1 MIALHSGHQ
10 LFRVLVQFCGTVVFV
25 ACLIK
30 TTAAQPL
37 GNGQFDV
44 VDAGGLT
51 VGVIH
56 LEWNELTY
64 TEPGGPVY
72 LYRRD
77 PNFDTADGRFV
88 GFYNRALARVLKF
101 PRSGSGY
108 YFTADLDDAF
118 PTDRRSR
125 DVIRPRGVINR
136 NGIGTAG
143 VHGGVVGGRGIGQ
156 FHPPVPVLPPI
167 GLPTTVLPN
176 AAMQSRTVP
185 LPDLPPVTVQLVNGG
200 PRDVQVT
207 LLDRKTN
214 QTFGRRIGV
223 GQTQPM
229 TLQRDGGA
237 KIIETYEEVG
247 PLGDVI
253 AQERVDYVPPP
264 VRYELTVHQWRVQS
278 VSIDRT
284 LPGGGVIDDV
294 NIQGRAVGSFPLPS
308 GAALTTGTIDVYRT
322 ARAAGNGA
330 TIAPLVPDE
339 SLPGERVSP
348 LEKAILGLP

>member
-1 MIALHSGHQ
+1 MIVSRILPSV
-10 LFRVLVQFCGTVVFV
+10 FCLV
-25 ACLIK
+25 CLVNL
-30 TTAAQPL
+30 ARAQPL
-37 GNGQFDV
+37 GSGQFDV

-125 DVIRPRGVINR
+125 DIIRPRRGW
-136 NGIGTAG
+136 GGG
-143 VHGGVVGGRGIGQ
+143 GFGGGVARGGLGLRPGYSA
-156 FHPPVPVLPPI
+156 VPVLPPV
-167 GLPTTVLPN
+167 GVRSPVLRPPVLP
-176 AAMQSRTVP
+176 AAAVQTRTVP
-185 LPDLPPVTVQLVNGG
+185 LPDLSPVTVQLVNGG

-207 LLDRKTN
+207 LLDLKTN
-214 QTFGRRIGV
+214 QTFTRKIGV

-229 TLQRDGGA
+229 TLKREGGA
-237 KIIETYEEVG
+237 KVIETYEEIG

-284 LPGGGVIDDV
+284 LPGGDVIDDV
-294 NIQGRAVGSFPLPS
+294 NVQGQAVGSFPLPS
-308 GAALTTGTIDVYRT
+308 GSNLTAGTIDVYRA
-322 ARAAGNGA
+322 ARAAGNRGA
-330 TIAPLVPDE
+330 IAPLVPDE

-348 LEKAILGLP
+348 LEQAILGLQ